1 LIYKINNT
9 CHSHILYINSLVC
22 VFVYQGPE
30 THITFKT
37 ITPNSRAQKLFRTS
51 ITHFYFFTYRVPSPE
66 SQGPKNYSRPQSHT
80 FTSLF
85 TESRVSKAQKLF
97 KTSITHF
104 YFFIYRV
111 PSLEGPKTIHD
122 LNHTLL
128 LLYLPSPEG
137 PKTIQDLN
145 HTLLLLYLLSPES

>member
-1 LIYKINNT
+1 VCLSTKVLKPISLLKLSPRTRGRKNYLGPQ
-9 CHSHILYINSLVC
+9 SHTFISLLT
-22 VFVYQGPE
+22 E
-30 THITFKT
+30 
-37 ITPNSRAQKLFRTS
+37 S
-51 ITHFYFFTYRVPSPE
+51 RVPSPE